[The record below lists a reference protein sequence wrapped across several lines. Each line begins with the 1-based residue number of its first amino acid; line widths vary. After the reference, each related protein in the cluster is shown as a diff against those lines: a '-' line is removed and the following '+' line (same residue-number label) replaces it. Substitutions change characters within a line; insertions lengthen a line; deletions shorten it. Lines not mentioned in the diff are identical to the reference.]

1 MKKLITLFAAAVMAV
16 GASAQETGTPI
27 ELGGGWNAGFAGD
40 ADVYEYEVNKQ
51 WGAAEFACN
60 VSSADYPKFILEFEE
75 PLSSNFQ
82 INYLWKASADAEGE
96 ATPKYGV
103 ALGDGEKTK
112 FELTFNPEH
121 PYITGVAVQHT
132 DAETATLKI
141 KKLTLVAA
149 SGDNKLVA
157 PTFTSWAGTDNTN
170 AIMYKGT
177 VSFNGQWQQLVL
189 KGVTGMKDIQIKV
202 ELAEETPNVQMCVDY
217 EDDTH
222 EWPQFTGKVATFT
235 TKAGAVIQNCGI
247 QFTAKDASASVK
259 VVGAWIISDAT
270 GVEKVEVL
278 NADNAE
284 FVNAAGQK
292 VGKNYKGLVIN
303 KATGKKYINK

>member
-16 GASAQETGTPI
+16 GANAQETGTPI

-40 ADVYEYEVNKQ
+40 ADVYEYVVNNQ

-82 INYLWKASADAEGE
+82 INYLWKASADAEGDV
-96 ATPKYGV
+96 TPQYGV
-103 ALGDGEKTK
+103 AVGDGEKTK

-132 DAETATLKI
+132 DAVTATLKI

-149 SGDNKLVA
+149 SGDNKLIA
-157 PTFTSWAGTDNTN
+157 PSFTSWAGTDNT
-170 AIMYKGT
+170 IMYKGT
-177 VSFNGQWQQLVL
+177 VSFNDQYQQLVL
-189 KGVTGMKDIQIKV
+189 KGVKGMKDLQIKV
-202 ELAEETPNVQMCVDY
+202 ELAEDATNVQMCVDY
-217 EDDTH
+217 EDGTS
-222 EWPQFTGKVATFT
+222 EWPQFTGKVATLT
-235 TKAGAVIQNCGI
+235 TKPGAVIKNCGI
-247 QFTAKDASASVK
+247 QFTAKDASASVE
-259 VVGAWIISDAT
+259 VVGAWIISDPT

-278 NADNAE
+278 NAANAE

-303 KATGKKYINK
+303 KATGKKFINK

>member
-1 MKKLITLFAAAVMAV
+1 M
-16 GASAQETGTPI
+16 
-27 ELGGGWNAGFAGD
+27 
-40 ADVYEYEVNKQ
+40 
-51 WGAAEFACN
+51 
-60 VSSADYPKFILEFEE
+60 
-75 PLSSNFQ
+75 
-82 INYLWKASADAEGE
+82 
-96 ATPKYGV
+96 
-103 ALGDGEKTK
+103 
-112 FELTFNPEH
+112 
-121 PYITGVAVQHT
+121 
-132 DAETATLKI
+132 
-141 KKLTLVAA
+141 
-149 SGDNKLVA
+149 VA
-157 PTFTSWAGTDNTN
+157 PTFTSWAGTDNTK
-170 AIMYKGT
+170 MYKGT
-177 VSFNGQWQQLVL
+177 VSFNSQWQQLVL

-222 EWPQFTGKVATFT
+222 EYPQFTGKVATLT
-235 TKAGAVIQNCGI
+235 TKPGAVINNCGI